1 MIVLDAD
8 KCKLL
13 MSFCIRPLAPLPVHL
28 GKVLP
33 EGEKGVGD
41 MEAEIKVYLA
51 ELKDVGKAAALFNQY
66 RQFYQR
72 EDDIHGAEQFI
83 KERLT
88 RRDSVIYLADWNQ
101 HGISVPAGFVQLYPT
116 LSSLSLSK
124 LWILN
129 DLYVDAKYRGRGI
142 GRKLLHQARMNA
154 VLTEAKGLNL
164 STQHHN
170 LAAQRLYESEGYVK
184 DDEFIAYY
192 LDL

>member
-1 MIVLDAD
+1 MA
-8 KCKLL
+8 
-13 MSFCIRPLAPLPVHL
+13 AEVH
-28 GKVLP
+28 
-33 EGEKGVGD
+33 
-41 MEAEIKVYLA
+41 IYQA
-51 ELKDVGKAAALFNQY
+51 ELKDLGKAAALFNQY
-66 RQFYQR
+66 RQFYER
-72 EDDIHGAEQFI
+72 DDDMLRAERYI
-83 KERLT
+83 KERLI
-88 RRDSVIYLADWNQ
+88 RRDSVIYLADWKQ
-101 HGISVPAGFVQLYPT
+101 HGLSVPAGFLQLYPT
-116 LSSLSLSK
+116 LSSLSMSK

-154 VLTEAKGLNL
+154 IQTGAKGLNL